1 VHSRD
6 TSDWVE
12 GRSKATK
19 PKLQAWLDKKNIPYD
34 PKSSRKE
41 LYQKCKDFKPP
52 PLYAADEMFKAA
64 SIIPLR
70 TIPYTPE
77 HQPIEYVWS
86 EEKHYVYDRY
96 DGKYETFKTL
106 IPEARASVT
115 PERLL
120 KYHEHCFKLCKEA
133 YEGEVLLP
141 RQRWEVFISII
152 IIGADTCVGWT
163 YCKFAR
169 QHPSLDQP

>member
-1 VHSRD
+1 MHSRD

-86 EEKHYVYDRY
+86 EEKHYVYDRHV
-96 DGKYETFKTL
+96 L
-106 IPEARASVT
+106 ARSPPMLACGLRAVLVGMMASM
-115 PERLL
+115 RLS
-120 KYHEHCFKLCKEA
+120 
-133 YEGEVLLP
+133 
-141 RQRWEVFISII
+141 RR
-152 IIGADTCVGWT
+152 
-163 YCKFAR
+163 
-169 QHPSLDQP
+169 